1 MKTDKKQLPQLI
13 ILGVLVVACIGFVS
27 FQFMGGKPVENA
39 AKPSGGSDTQ
49 TTDTASP
56 KTSVV
61 VTEDVV
67 ASGVFPELATVPS
80 RRDPFVEQPL
90 PGQKANE
97 MVVAVNTTPKPR
109 NLTSPSFG
117 PLPKIGVP
125 PLNPFGAGQGSAA
138 QLPSEAPQEIKFSL
152 TGVVRGDQN
161 VAILRTSDGGRY
173 VVRQNESVNGRY
185 KVLMVTDDAVVLS
198 DGGRR
203 IYVKLGGEQNAS

>member
-13 ILGVLVVACIGFVS
+13 VLGVLVVACIGFVS
-27 FQFMGGKPVENA
+27 FQFMGAKPIENA
-39 AKPSGGSDTQ
+39 SKTDSAGQTQESSAPSRAPAT
-49 TTDTASP
+49 
-56 KTSVV
+56 
-61 VTEDVV
+61 VTEDVI
-67 ASGVFPELATVPS
+67 ANGVFPELATVPS

-90 PGQKANE
+90 PGQKASE
-97 MVVAVNTTPKPR
+97 MVTAANTMPKPR
-109 NLTSPSFG
+109 SVASPSFG
-117 PLPKIGVP
+117 PLPRIGVA
-125 PLNPFGAGQGSAA
+125 PLNPFGSSQVGAT
-138 QLPSEAPQEIKFSL
+138 ETPQETKFSL